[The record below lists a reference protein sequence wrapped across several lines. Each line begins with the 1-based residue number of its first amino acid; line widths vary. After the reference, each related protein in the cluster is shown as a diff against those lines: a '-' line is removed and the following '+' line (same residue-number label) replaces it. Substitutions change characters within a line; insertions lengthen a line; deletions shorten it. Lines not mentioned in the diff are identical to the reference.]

1 MRKVLAVLR
10 REYLAQVRTKMFW
23 IGTLGIPVGMIGIMV
38 VSGVL
43 AAMGS
48 DKVRPIAVIDETGLI
63 YEELVA
69 GLEGKQVDGEAK
81 YPMELIEPRGDAE
94 SMVESLKPRVLSDE
108 LYAILWIGPD
118 LDERDNYQLYRRS
131 VGDERMVDD
140 IRNQLWDLVVAQRM
154 RDRDLE
160 IDRDVLDE
168 LTARVRIASFQVSKG
183 GETKRKGFEAALLPT
198 FFFVII
204 LFMTIY
210 MYGFAMARGV
220 IQEKSGRVMEVLLG
234 SLSPEQL
241 MAGKVMGIGLVG
253 LTQLGVYGSV
263 GVGMRLAMGSFMSPE
278 VMEQIPAELST
289 IIQELLSPERWIFFF
304 IFFVLGYFL
313 FTTLFAIVG
322 AVCSTEQDAQQLQF
336 PVMMCL
342 MIPYMLTFFFVQ
354 QPDSLFAT
362 ISSLIPFFTPMVM
375 FMRLS
380 VLTPPFWQIALSIV
394 LTTAT
399 IWLMMR
405 VAAKI
410 FRIGTLMYGKPP
422 TLPEI
427 FRWARS

>member
-1 MRKVLAVLR
+1 MHKVLMVLR
-10 REYLAQVRTKMFW
+10 REYIAQVRTKMFW
-23 IGTLGIPVGMIGIMV
+23 IGTLAIPLGMIGLIV
-38 VSGVL
+38 VTTVL
-43 AAMGS
+43 AVMAS
-48 DKVRPIAVIDETGLI
+48 DKVRPIAVVDETGRLF
-63 YEELVA
+63 A
-69 GLEGKQVDGEAK
+69 GLDEALADYEVDGAPK
-81 YPMELIEPRGDAE
+81 YPLERIEPSGNAAETVDA
-94 SMVESLKPRVLSDE
+94 LKPRVLTDE
-108 LYAILWIGPD
+108 LYAILWIGPAID
-118 LDERDNYQLYRRS
+118 DRENFQLFRRS
-131 VGDERMVDD
+131 VGDEKVVDD
-140 IRNQLWDLVVAQRM
+140 LRDELRDLVIGARLS
-154 RDRDLE
+154 DRDLQ
-160 IDRDVLDE
+160 IDRKVLDE
-168 LTARVRIASFQVSKG
+168 LTAGVRIASFQVDKG
-183 GETKRKGFEAALLPT
+183 GETTRKGFEAALIPT

-220 IQEKSGRVMEVLLG
+220 IQEKSSRVMEVLLG

-241 MAGKVMGIGLVG
+241 MAGKVLGIGLVG

-263 GVGMRLAMGSFMSPE
+263 GLAIRVATFSLLPE
-278 VMEQIPAELST
+278 SAMASMPAELSS
-289 IIQELLSPERWIFFF
+289 IIQEALSPERWIYFF

-342 MIPYMLTFFFVQ
+342 MVPYMLTFFFVQ

-362 ISSLIPFFTPMVM
+362 ISSLIPLFTPMVM

-380 VLTPPFWQIALSIV
+380 VLPPPLWQVGLSIV
-394 LTTAT
+394 LMLVS

-422 TLPEI
+422 SLPEML
-427 FRWARS
+427 RWARG

>member
-1 MRKVLAVLR
+1 MHKVLMVLR
-10 REYLAQVRTKMFW
+10 REYMSQVRTKMFW
-23 IGTLGIPVGMIGIMV
+23 IGTLAIPLGMIGLFV
-38 VSGVL
+38 VAGVL
-43 AAMGS
+43 AATGS
-48 DKVRPIAVIDETGLI
+48 DKVRPIAVVDETGFLLDDLD
-63 YEELVA
+63 EALDRFE
-69 GLEGKQVDGEAK
+69 VDGEPK
-81 YPMELIEPRGDAE
+81 YPLERIGSDGDAQAA
-94 SMVESLKPRVLSDE
+94 VDALKPRVLSDE

-118 LDERDNYQLYRRS
+118 IDARDNFQLYRRS
-131 VGDERMVDD
+131 VGDEMVVDNL
-140 IRNQLWDLVVAQRM
+140 RNELRDLVIGARL
-154 RDRDLE
+154 RERDLD

-168 LTARVRIASFQVSKG
+168 LVARVRIASYQVDKG
-183 GETKRKGFEAALLPT
+183 GETTRKGFEAALIPT

-241 MAGKVMGIGLVG
+241 MAGKVLGIGLVG
-253 LTQLGVYGSV
+253 LTQLAVYGSA
-263 GVGMRLAMGSFMSPE
+263 GLALRIATFSLMPKNVMSEMPE
-278 VMEQIPAELST
+278 ELSS
-289 IIQELLSPERWIFFF
+289 IITEALSPERWIYFF

-322 AVCSTEQDAQQLQF
+322 AICSTEQDAQQLQF

-342 MIPYMLTFFFVQ
+342 LIPYMLTFFFVQ
-354 QPDSLFAT
+354 HPDSMFAT
-362 ISSLIPFFTPMVM
+362 IASLIPLFTPMVM

-380 VLTPPFWQIALSIV
+380 VLTPPMWQVILSIV
-394 LTTAT
+394 LMIGA

-422 TLPEI
+422 TLPELW
-427 FRWARS
+427 RWIRA